1 MTWSAR
7 QYVAFEDERT
17 RPARDLLAAIP
28 LAEAR
33 TAVDLGCGPGNST
46 QALAARFPGAR
57 VTGIDASP
65 DMIAAARR
73 RLPEISFE
81 VADAGAWTPAEPVDV
96 ILANALFQWIPDHGA
111 LFPRLVERLSAGG
124 ALAIQMP
131 DNLEEPSH
139 RAMREIAADGRWA
152 KALASAAGQRTAID
166 TAGGYY
172 GVLEPHCARVDVWRT
187 VYHHPLAGPDAVV
200 AWFEGSG
207 LRPFLQPL
215 DEAQRGDF
223 LARYRD
229 AIAAAY
235 PALPDGTV
243 LLPFPRL
250 FIVAVR

>member
-1 MTWSAR
+1 MSWSAR

-17 RPARDLLAAIP
+17 RPARDLLSAIP

-46 QALAARFPGAR
+46 EALAARFPAAVVSG
-57 VTGIDASP
+57 VDSSP

-73 RLPEISFE
+73 RLPQIAFA
-81 VADAGAWTPAEPVDV
+81 VAEAEAWTPAEPVDV
-96 ILANALFQWIPDHGA
+96 ILGNAVFQWLPDHET
-111 LFPRLVERLSAGG
+111 LFPRLAHALADGG

-139 RAMREIAADGRWA
+139 RAMREIAGDGPWA
-152 KALASAAGQRTAID
+152 EALASAAGQRTAIGSAND
-166 TAGGYY
+166 YY
-172 GVLEPHCARVDVWRT
+172 GILQPHCDRIDIWRT
-187 VYHHPLAGPDAVV
+187 VYHHPLAGPDAIVE
-200 AWFEGSG
+200 WFESSG
-207 LRPFLQPL
+207 LRPFLEPL
-215 DEAQRGDF
+215 DEGQRAEF

-229 AIAAAY
+229 AIASAY
-235 PALPDGTV
+235 PSLPDGAV